1 MRSLLISLFSV
12 AFLML
17 GSSVALGFH
26 DSMPRNNYTEPQGY
40 DVRFIESDGPVLRKD
55 GCPNVRRTLF
65 KTGPFGRIAGVA
77 LFVPREDGTAER
89 LIGAEIRD
97 REGSPPF
104 VWRTPDFW
112 QLAACHFPSKYAW
125 GL

>member
-1 MRSLLISLFSV
+1 MRSLPISLFSV

-26 DSMPRNNYTEPQGY
+26 DSMPRNNYTELQGCG
-40 DVRFIESDGPVLRKD
+40 VRLIEDDGPVLRKD
-55 GCPNVRRTLF
+55 GCANVRRTLL
-65 KTGPFGRIAGVA
+65 KKGPPGKSLGMA
-77 LFVPREDGTAER
+77 LFVTGEDGAAER

-97 REGSPPF
+97 GEGNPSF
-104 VWRTPDFW
+104 VWDAPDFW
-112 QLAACHFPSKYAW
+112 QLAACHFPSKYAR